1 MKNFRNSFGGLTIVA
16 RHPKIRANRPF
27 CDLGNAIVCT
37 PEKDFL
43 FLEKPLDIAVRR
55 LQVV

>member
-1 MKNFRNSFGGLTIVA
+1 MKNFRNSFGGLTIAA
-16 RHPKIRANRPF
+16 RHAKIRANRPF
-27 CDLGNAIVCT
+27 CDLENAIVCT